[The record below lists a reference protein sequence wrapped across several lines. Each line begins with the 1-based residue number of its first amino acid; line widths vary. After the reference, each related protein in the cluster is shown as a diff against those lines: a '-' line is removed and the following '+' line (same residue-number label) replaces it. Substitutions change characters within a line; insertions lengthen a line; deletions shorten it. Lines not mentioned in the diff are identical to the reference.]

1 MKQKVWLITGCS
13 SGFGRAIALAALQ
26 AGDFVGVGA
35 RKFEDIKELLNAYPD
50 TAFALKL
57 DVTDAAQVK
66 AAVANLVDHFGRI
79 DVLVNN
85 AGVGYF
91 GSIEESNE
99 EEVRRMFEIN
109 FWGLST
115 VTREVLPIMRKQHA
129 GHIINIAS
137 IGGLTSF
144 PALGYY
150 HATKY
155 AVDGFSETLYKELAP
170 IGIHVT
176 IVAPGAFRTDW
187 AGRSANEAPVQI
199 ADYATTAGALREWLR
214 AVNGNQPGDPA
225 RAAAAILKVVS
236 ADTPPLRLLL
246 GVDAVEGAYEK
257 LQVLK
262 TDFDAWKQVSEDVG
276 FA

>member
-1 MKQKVWLITGCS
+1 MKKKVWLITGCS
-13 SGFGRAIALAALQ
+13 TGFGRAIALAALQ
-26 AGDFVGVGA
+26 SGALVGVGA
-35 RKFEDIKELLNAYPD
+35 RKLEDVNDLLNAYPD
-50 TAFALKL
+50 TARALKL
-57 DVTDAAQVK
+57 DVTVASQVK
-66 AAVANLVDHFGRI
+66 SAVADLIDHFGSI

-109 FWGLST
+109 FWGLSS
-115 VTREVLPIMRKQHA
+115 VTREVLPFMRKQRA
-129 GHIINIAS
+129 GNIINIAS

-176 IVAPGAFRTDW
+176 VVAPGAFRTDW

-199 ADYATTAGALREWLR
+199 ADYAATAGTLREWLR
-214 AVNGNQPGDPA
+214 GVNGNQPGDPK
-225 RAAAAILKVVS
+225 RAAEAILKVVD
-236 ADTPPLRLLL
+236 APEPPLRLLL
-246 GVDAVEGAYEK
+246 GADAVEGAFEK

-262 TDFDAWKQVSEDVG
+262 KDFDTWKQVSEDVG